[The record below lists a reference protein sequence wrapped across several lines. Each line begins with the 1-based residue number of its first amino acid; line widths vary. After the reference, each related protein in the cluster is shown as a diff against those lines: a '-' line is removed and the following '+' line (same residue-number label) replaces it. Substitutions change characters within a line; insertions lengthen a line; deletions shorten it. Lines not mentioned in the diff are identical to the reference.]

1 MRLLLHICCANC
13 AIYPLDRIRRL
24 GIEFAGL
31 WFNPNIHPYQEYR
44 MRLESLQRLS
54 EEWRFPVIYNHTY
67 DLNLFLKRV
76 IDTPQVPERC
86 AYCYRLRLEETAK
99 RAKEEGAEAFSTSL
113 IVSPYQ
119 RYELIVEIGK
129 ELAERYN
136 IEFFFEDMR
145 SHYRDGLRIS
155 KELGLYRQKYCGC
168 IYSEAERFMNKR

>member
-1 MRLLLHICCANC
+1 MKLLLHICCANC
-13 AIYPLDRIRRL
+13 AIYPLERIRNL
-24 GIEFAGL
+24 GIEFTGL
-31 WFNPNIHPYQEYR
+31 WFNPNIHPYQEYC

-54 EEWRFPVIYNHTY
+54 EEWRFPVIYNDTY
-67 DLNLFLKRV
+67 DLNLFLKGV
-76 IDTPQVPERC
+76 IDAPRVPERC
-86 AYCYRLRLEETAK
+86 TYCYRLRLEETAK
-99 RAKEEGAEAFSTSL
+99 KAKEEGFDSFGTSL

-145 SHYRDGLRIS
+145 SHYRDGLKIS